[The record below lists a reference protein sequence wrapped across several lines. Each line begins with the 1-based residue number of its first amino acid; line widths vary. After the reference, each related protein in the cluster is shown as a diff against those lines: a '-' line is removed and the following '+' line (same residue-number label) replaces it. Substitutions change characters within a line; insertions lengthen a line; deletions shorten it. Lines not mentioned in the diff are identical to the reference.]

1 MLTSHVIHVPHF
13 TLVCTSDSDCFG
25 DQKCFQRADDDSPTP
40 PGCGGDPIGS
50 NNYCY
55 DPYCEDQLAY
65 WEQQKEDIGDL
76 PFHHQAYDDSIA
88 LLFGNGTTIGQVCS
102 YSKGLEEE
110 VVEDVP
116 GFCCMDAP
124 YEADDW
130 GEVVRMDRITNL
142 LCLVCTDFYFLFDS
156 MHVKST

>member
-1 MLTSHVIHVPHF
+1 MSYVPLF
-13 TLVCTSDSDCFG
+13 IPVCDNDSDCKG
-25 DQKCFQRADDDSPTP
+25 TLECFIRTDDDSPTP
-40 PGCGGDPIGS
+40 PGCGGEPIGS

-55 DPYCEDQLAY
+55 DPYCTEQLAY
-65 WEQQKEDIGDL
+65 WKQKKSDQGIQKSSSV
-76 PFHHQAYDDSIA
+76 HDDSIA

-130 GEVVRMDRITNL
+130 GEVVRMDRITNVL
-142 LCLVCTDFYFLFDS
+142 FLACTDFYFLFDS